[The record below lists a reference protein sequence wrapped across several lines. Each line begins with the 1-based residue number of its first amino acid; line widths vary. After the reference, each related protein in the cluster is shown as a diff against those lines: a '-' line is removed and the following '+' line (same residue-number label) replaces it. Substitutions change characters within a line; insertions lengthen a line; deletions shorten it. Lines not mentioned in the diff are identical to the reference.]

1 MNLFKNDLFNHV
13 YCRIQA
19 SPIQGVGVFA
29 IRPIPAG
36 INPMQEFRKFDFE
49 EVPVADIASDP
60 DIPETVK
67 KLVKDMC
74 PERDG
79 IYDIPPFSL
88 NEIGISYYLNH
99 SSKPNM
105 ECHDDGDF
113 YTMREISTGEELTTD
128 YGTYGALN
136 LG

>member
-1 MNLFKNDLFNHV
+1 MNPFKNDLLNHV

-19 SPIQGVGVFA
+19 SKIQGVGVFA

-36 INPMQEFRKFDFE
+36 INPMAEFRTFE
-49 EVPVADIASDP
+49 YETIPVAEINDDP
-60 DIPETVK
+60 DIPDSVK
-67 KLVKDMC
+67 KLAKDMC
-74 PERDG
+74 PENG
-79 IYDIPPFSL
+79 GMYNIPPFSL

-99 SSKPNM
+99 STNPNTAS
-105 ECHDDGDF
+105 DDNGDF
-113 YTMREISTGEELTTD
+113 YTLREIGAGEELTVD